1 MTCVISR
8 NFAQPI
14 PHHANPNSIVVAE
27 LQLNG
32 LKAHTFAVGQKMF
45 PESFSSWLLSV
56 AQQLLSFPVLVRRI
70 IIFGSLISIHIR
82 ILKDHQCWGGLGT
95 NLANLAFLNRK

>member
-45 PESFSSWLLSV
+45 PESFSSWPLSV
-56 AQQLLSFPVLVRRI
+56 AQQLFPENP
-70 IIFGSLISIHIR
+70 
-82 ILKDHQCWGGLGT
+82 LKYRT
-95 NLANLAFLNRK
+95 

>member
-45 PESFSSWLLSV
+45 PESFSSWLLGV
-56 AQQLLSFPVLVRRI
+56 AQQLFFPSLSPENHHI
-70 IIFGSLISIHIR
+70 WNPHIR
-82 ILKDHQCWGGLGT
+82 HIHSYQDSQRSSVLGGVGH
-95 NLANLAFLNRK
+95 

>member
-45 PESFSSWLLSV
+45 PESFSSWLLGV
-56 AQQLLSFPVLVRRI
+56 AQQLFSFQDLVRRTI
-70 IIFGSLISIHIR
+70 TFGSLISIHIR
-82 ILKDHQCWGGLGT
+82 ILKDHQCWGGWT
-95 NLANLAFLNRK
+95 NLANLAELLNRK